1 MHEMQGAGRRVVFLT
16 GTRADYGKLKPIM
29 LAVDA
34 DPDFELH
41 VFITGMHMH
50 REFGS
55 THSEVVRDGYKN
67 TYPFINQRI
76 DGDTN
81 MDIVLAETIK
91 GLSDFVREVQPDLI
105 VVHGDRVEA
114 LAGAIVAAT
123 NNVLLVHIEGGE
135 LSGTVDGSIRH
146 AITKLAHVH
155 LVANL
160 EARERVL
167 QLGEDPA
174 SVHVIGSP
182 DIDVMLGAG
191 LPSIHQVKQRY
202 EIPFARFGIAT
213 LHPVT
218 TDYMKMLDHSEAF
231 VSGLLATD
239 LDYVIIHP
247 NNDLGRAFVMEA
259 YKRLGGNDCFRV
271 LPSMRFEYFLT
282 LLKHASVI
290 VGNSSAGIREA
301 GVYGVPSVD
310 VGDRQTGRYRP
321 DAGILHADYDPD
333 AIAATVDLAIRSG
346 RAAELSFGVGDSTER
361 FMDLVKGAVM
371 WESPLQKPFFDLAP
385 AA

>member
-1 MHEMQGAGRRVVFLT
+1 MRDARRAAKRVIFLT

-34 DPDFELH
+34 DPGFEAH

-55 THSEVVRDGYKN
+55 TYTEVVRDGYKN

-76 DGDTN
+76 EGDAN
-81 MDIVLAETIK
+81 MDIVLAETIR
-91 GLSDFVREVQPDLI
+91 GLSDFAREVQPDLI

-155 LVANL
+155 LVANM

-182 DIDVMLGAG
+182 DIDVMLGSG

-202 EIPFARFGIAT
+202 EIPYTRFGVAT

-218 TDYMKMLDHSEAF
+218 TDYTKMLGNSEAF

-259 YKRLGGNDCFRV
+259 YKRLAGNARFRL

-310 VGDRQTGRYRP
+310 VGDRQIGRYRA

-333 AIAATVDLAIRSG
+333 VIAATVDHAIRSG
-346 RAAELSFGVGDSTER
+346 RAAELSFGAGDSTER

>member
-1 MHEMQGAGRRVVFLT
+1 MGDPRATPRRVIFLT

-29 LAVDA
+29 RAMDA
-34 DPDFELH
+34 DRAFDVH

-55 THSEVVRDGYKN
+55 TYTEVVNDGYTN
-67 TYPFINQRI
+67 TYRFINQRI
-76 DGDTN
+76 GGDTN

-91 GLSDFVREVQPDLI
+91 GLSDYAREVQPDLI

-123 NNVLLVHIEGGE
+123 NNVLLAHIEGGE

-146 AITKLAHVH
+146 AITKLAHIH
-155 LVANL
+155 LVANA
-160 EARERVL
+160 EARDRVL

-182 DIDVMLGAG
+182 DIDVMLGSG
-191 LPSIHQVKQRY
+191 LPSIGQVRRRY
-202 EIPFARFGIAT
+202 EIPYVRYGVAC

-218 TDYMKMLDHSEAF
+218 TDYPNMLAHADAF

-239 LDYVIIHP
+239 LDYVVIHP

-259 YKRLGGNDCFRV
+259 FKRLAGNPRFRL

-282 LLKHASVI
+282 LLRHASVI
-290 VGNSSAGIREA
+290 VGNSSAGVREA

-310 VGDRQTGRYRP
+310 VGDRQIGRYGP
-321 DAGILHADYDPD
+321 EAGVQHVGYDPV
-333 AIAATVDLAIRSG
+333 AIAATIDLAIRSG
-346 RAAELSFGVGDSTER
+346 RAAESSFGAGASTDL
-361 FMDLVKGAVM
+361 FLDLVQADEM
-371 WESPLQKPFFDLAP
+371 WGSPLQKLFFDLAP
-385 AA
+385 VV

>member
-1 MHEMQGAGRRVVFLT
+1 MHEVRRAGRRVIFLT

-34 DPDFELH
+34 DPDFEVH
-41 VFITGMHMH
+41 VFVTGMHMH

-55 THSEVVRDGYKN
+55 TYTEVVKDGYTN

-76 DGDTN
+76 DGDAN

-91 GLSDFVREVQPDLI
+91 GLSDFAREVRPDLI

-123 NNVLLVHIEGGE
+123 NNVVLVHIEGGE

-155 LVANL
+155 LVANM
-160 EARERVL
+160 EARDRVL

-182 DIDVMLGAG
+182 DIDVMLGAS
-191 LPSIHQVKQRY
+191 LPAIDEVKRRY
-202 EIPFARFGIAT
+202 EIPFTRFGVAS

-218 TDYMKMLDHSEAF
+218 TDYINMLDHSDAF

-239 LDYVIIHP
+239 LDYVVIHP

-259 YKRLGGNDCFRV
+259 YKRLAGNPRFRI

-290 VGNSSAGIREA
+290 AGNSSAGIREA

-310 VGDRQTGRYRP
+310 VGDRQIGRYRGE
-321 DAGILHADYDPD
+321 AGILHADYNPV
-333 AIAATVDLAIRSG
+333 AIAATIELAIRSG
-346 RAAELSFGVGDSTER
+346 RPAELSFGAGNSTEL
-361 FMDLVKGAVM
+361 FMELAKGAAM
-371 WESPLQKPFFDLAP
+371 WDSPLQKPFFDLAP